1 MKANKG
7 RRRRLR
13 SPKRVCVIGIW
24 HLGAVNAVG
33 FAEKGYQVV
42 GVEFDKKKA
51 ARLQSGEPPLFE
63 PGLESLMSQ
72 HLKRGTLRFDADP
85 EAVASSDY
93 VVIAYDS
100 PVNDQDEV
108 EITPVVE
115 AAVAIAPYLRL
126 NTPVIIT
133 SQLPLGTCEAIQGRI
148 TALNPAW
155 KNGVVY
161 TPENLRL
168 GAAIPRFL
176 TPDMLVLGANRPSAL
191 RSALALYRPF
201 PTEKVPMDLRSA
213 EMVKHALN
221 TFLATSITF
230 INEMAALADRLGADA
245 VAVGRALK
253 LDKRIGAKA
262 LMMPGLGFSGGTL
275 ARDVIQLRKFA
286 KQHRVKAD
294 LLDAILD
301 VNQRT
306 FDEIVIK
313 LRKTLGKLAGKRIG
327 ILGLTYKAGTSTVRR
342 SPAIKLISMLRKAK
356 AVCIGY
362 DPKADRRE
370 MEQYQHLFER
380 AKTARDL
387 VKNADGLVLVTEW
400 PEFKDLPYQALAG
413 LMKVPVMI
421 DSKNYLDPDVLSR
434 AGFNYQ
440 GFGRQG
446 SSRTIDKV
454 R

>member
-1 MKANKG
+1 MRAVK
-7 RRRRLR
+7 RRRLLR
-13 SPKRVCVIGIW
+13 APKTVCVIGIW

-33 FAEKGYQVV
+33 FAEKGYNVV
-42 GVEFDKKKA
+42 GLEFDKKKA
-51 ARLQSGEPPLFE
+51 AHLQRGKPPLFE
-63 PGLESLMSQ
+63 PGLESLMRQ

-85 EAVASSDY
+85 QAVANSDY

-100 PVNDQDEV
+100 PVNEQDEV
-108 EITPVVE
+108 EITPVTE
-115 AAVAIAPYLRL
+115 AAVAIAPHLRS
-126 NTPVIIT
+126 NTPVIVT
-133 SQLPLGTCEAIQGRI
+133 SQMPLGSSEVIQARI
-148 TALNPAW
+148 STLNPGW
-155 KNGVVY
+155 RSGVVY

-176 TPDMLVLGANRPSAL
+176 VPDMLVLGANRPSAL
-191 RSALALYRPF
+191 RSALTLYGPF
-201 PTEKVPMDLRSA
+201 DTEKLPMDLRSA

-230 INEMAALADRLGADA
+230 INEMAALGDRLGADV

-286 KQHRVKAD
+286 RQHRVKAD

-306 FDEIVIK
+306 FEEVLVK
-313 LRKTLGKLAGKRIG
+313 LRQALGKLDGKRIG

-342 SPAIKLISMLRKAK
+342 SPAIKLIGMLRKTM

-362 DPKADRRE
+362 DPRADRGE
-370 MEQYQHLFER
+370 MHQYQHLFKR
-380 AKTARDL
+380 AKSIRDL
-387 VKNADGLVLVTEW
+387 VRGADALVLVTEW
-400 PEFKDLPYQALAG
+400 PEFKDLPYQALAR

-421 DSKNYLDPDVLSR
+421 DTKNYLDPDALSR
-434 AGFNYQ
+434 AGFGYH
-440 GFGRQG
+440 GFGRQR
-446 SSRTIDKV
+446 SSITAERA

>member
-1 MKANKG
+1 MKAVK
-7 RRRRLR
+7 RRPPG
-13 SPKRVCVIGIW
+13 SAPKTVCVIGIW

-33 FAEKGYQVV
+33 FAEKGYKVV
-42 GVEFDKKKA
+42 GLEFDKKKA
-51 ARLQSGEPPLFE
+51 TSLQKGKPPLFE
-63 PGLESLMSQ
+63 PGLESLMRQ
-72 HLKRGTLRFDADP
+72 HLNGGSLRFETDP
-85 EAVASSDY
+85 QAVANADY

-100 PVNDQDEV
+100 PVNEQDEV
-108 EITPVVE
+108 DITPVVE
-115 AAVAIAPYLRL
+115 AAVLIAPYLQA

-133 SQLPLGTCEAIQGRI
+133 SQLPLGSSEVIESRI
-148 TALNPAW
+148 TTLNPAW
-155 KNGVVY
+155 NSGVVY

-176 TPDMLVLGANRPSAL
+176 APDMLVLGANRPSAL
-191 RSALALYRPF
+191 RSALALYLPF
-201 PTEKVPMDLRSA
+201 ETEKLPMDLRSS

-286 KQHRVKAD
+286 RQHRVKAD

-306 FDEIVIK
+306 FEEVLVK
-313 LRKTLGKLAGKRIG
+313 LRKALGNLAGKRIG

-342 SPAIKLISMLRKAK
+342 SPAIKLISMLSKAR
-356 AVCIGY
+356 AICIGY
-362 DPKADRRE
+362 DPKADRKE
-370 MEQYQHLFER
+370 MEQYKHLFER
-380 AKTARDL
+380 AKNIRDL
-387 VKNADGLVLVTEW
+387 VKDADALVLVTEW
-400 PEFKDLPYQALAG
+400 PEFKDLPYQALAR
-413 LMKVPVMI
+413 LMKVAVMI
-421 DSKNYLDPDVLSR
+421 DSKNYLDPDVLSQ

-446 SSRTIDKV
+446 SSITGRST